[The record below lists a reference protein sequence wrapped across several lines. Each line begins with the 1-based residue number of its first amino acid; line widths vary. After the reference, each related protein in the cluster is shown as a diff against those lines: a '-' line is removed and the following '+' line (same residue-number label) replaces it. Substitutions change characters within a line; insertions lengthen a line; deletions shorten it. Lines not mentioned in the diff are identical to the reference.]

1 MHVCTG
7 ISPFIIGIN
16 NPWYVG
22 SKNYG
27 DSVTS
32 VVRHTKIDTKSKY
45 KFVALYIY
53 TRQSDYE
60 LVYHQALGYCKR
72 ICALVLLYI
81 GRDFVIS

>member
-53 TRQSDYE
+53 ILVSRITNLFITRHWDIVS
-60 LVYHQALGYCKR
+60 VYVH
-72 ICALVLLYI
+72 
-81 GRDFVIS
+81 